1 MAFKIS
7 DYYNQYKDYYGD
19 ASLEDV
25 AKDIYDRGGHANQY
39 TDFETFKKTT
49 GMDAEIQADN
59 EKRRPK
65 SFMDKLSEGVA
76 SVAPGLEEIPKGLSA
91 GVQQVRGMGYGLGAL
106 AGEVTGT
113 EGLKKWGAEGLK
125 DVEAKTPKA
134 AVGSFSEIENVS
146 DLGKYLAYGVSSNL
160 PNMAI
165 SLATGGVGGLAG
177 KTLAKGAIEKAT
189 AGIVEKEVAKKVAQD
204 IAKKYLTRGAVAG
217 AATSSIGMEAGS
229 IAGDQLNETG
239 KIDPLRAMAGA
250 IPAGLLDVVPE
261 WYLAKK
267 LGWVGKGATEF
278 KGNLPTRIAK
288 VAGAQFAMEAPMEAV
303 QSAIERA
310 SVPGKSL
317 TNAEAWDEYINSFI
331 LGGMTGAVVGGAGGV
346 FAKGE
351 QQKETREA
359 KKTALSNTI
368 DEGLKNGKLG
378 EEEFTPGKALGIIKA
393 GLDEGIFSADDISEF
408 RKYEKDHPEFKT
420 GLDTISNHAAK
431 NELNAAVDAGI
442 KNGNIEGVDVAP
454 DDVLKIIAE
463 YHGKGLYTDDDLNN
477 FKEQYPILQTGLND
491 VLVESAKKKVNDDVP
506 LYLGPEDA
514 AEWSA
519 RAREAFTNAAGQR
532 LLPPGQGFTFK
543 DVDYGIPVGE
553 PYGEADVIDVPSVSR
568 EIRGLPH
575 AEPVKQLPP
584 GQGFELGGASDI
596 AYPDEFTRK
605 LAEAPE
611 IKAVAPMASIGQ
623 ESEGS
628 AGASGIEPGG
638 NLEKAPHSLTYTAVK
653 GNSVFDN
660 VQPGNVEQLRSMG
673 YEITENKPA
682 KADVPGAQTVTPS
695 PVKAGAAE
703 NLQNKVERR
712 GQAEKAAFIRNE
724 VEINSV
730 KARMAGGKPDTAQLV
745 KDAEKRW
752 GQNQSSEAAK
762 QAKIPADQPTAE
774 KTEVNSGNLPGQKEI
789 AQPGASS
796 QAAPETPANQGI
808 AEGRLLEGAK
818 NKEPAAYINE
828 AEHYD
833 WMLDK
838 PIRTNPHQGLSLD
851 HQRAI
856 EASGETNVY
865 VVKAKEGLAVKKK
878 FGKEFSEEDKKYLN
892 KVVNYHLK
900 EQLRWVGNTGYFED
914 MPTQAENPSVEPIG
928 TTSPATK
935 QKDKR
940 QTAINKYIEHAKKHM
955 SEDMAKA
962 QAEKWTKAID
972 DKDYKALRNIM
983 NGINPQVNRL
993 FTALTGLPA
1002 KTQKEADASL
1012 RSFDP
1017 AGWDKWQE
1025 EKTETR
1031 EKEAAE
1037 RNIRYKQQE
1046 IDNLLDKQV
1055 RVEGGEVMTYRER
1068 YRRLIDEEGFNE
1080 IREEKR
1086 GVATIYELVNDEG
1099 VFVKLPKKVLV
1110 PYVQDLI
1117 DKKKTAAKQESKA
1130 EAEEPSKAANSLT
1143 PAEYKNKIIELTL
1156 KNAAPYMGN
1165 LDNSEGG
1172 ILAMLKGE
1180 VDNAT
1185 GKILND
1191 YVLEEKGDI
1200 SEELA
1205 DYINSIDKETL
1216 AAEVLEQAKKTGIR
1230 PLPASDLSQKSTG
1243 ELVSDIFAIINNH
1256 VGSRGSIS
1264 NRKIEVEESLYQKLK
1279 PYLKEIVSRAKAKAL
1294 DVKAYLFGAV
1304 DSMPNT
1310 TAKAVYEAAAERY
1323 IKEDKALPQND
1334 DDNIIKE
1341 PKKEVEENAAPIDD
1355 GKQEAGTPEDDRGSL
1370 AGESTE
1376 SVSGIEEGKE
1386 TSSIPEGEGSSDDGE
1401 LRGSQSGRKK
1411 STGRKGT
1418 NEKDSATERNRP
1430 EGVGGNNGD
1439 ISGLQRFRNH
1449 RIEPGSIKRE
1459 GGWKATAKT
1468 NLDIIELVKKLE
1480 AEGRQATPE
1489 EQNLLAK
1496 YTGWGASEIANNLFP
1511 GYAQYGEIRPDWA
1524 KPEWKPLAERL
1535 VNLLTPEEIKTAAKS
1550 TQYAH
1555 YTSEAIIRSIY
1566 KALDRFGFNGGKIL
1580 EPGMGVGS
1588 FAGLIPENIVKGSS
1602 YTGIEMDGITA
1613 KIAKYLYPG
1622 HNVLHGDYTAQAF
1635 PNNFFDLGVGNPPF
1649 SQTVILSDPAYKKN
1663 RFKLHDYFF
1672 AKTIDKVRP
1681 GGLLVFITSRYTMDK
1696 QDNRARR
1703 YLAERA
1709 DLLGAI
1715 RLPQTA
1721 FQQNAGTEVVTDV
1734 LFLRKKTDG
1743 EETTGQAWDKLAEV
1757 TTPEG
1762 PAMINEY
1769 FAEHPEMVLG
1779 KNSLQG
1785 SMYGAN
1791 QYTVIPE
1798 KGTDIE
1804 EQFAAATEN
1813 LPQNVY
1819 SIVKKSPKEQ
1829 EKAVVERDFNPKNKK
1844 EGGLYISDDGTIME
1858 NTYGSGVPLSST
1870 RKVSDNDQKWL
1881 KDYIALRDAVKQCQ
1895 YDQLT
1900 DGAWENSLKA
1910 LQKEYASFIK
1920 KNGRIRQFTI
1930 TERTSVDED
1939 GNEQVYETR
1948 RFKNNRLLSMDVEGQ
1963 LVEMLEGIN
1972 ENGEIIESPFLSGRT
1987 IGKPV
1992 TAEIKTTADAL
2003 AVTLDE
2009 MGKLDVEA
2017 IAQRM
2022 GRSVNEVVE
2031 ELGDLIYEEPGR
2043 DGYVLADEYL
2053 SGEVV
2058 KKLEEAMSASR
2069 LDSKYKRNVEA
2080 LKAVQPEPL
2089 KPADITVVLGANWVP
2104 QEVYNDFAA
2113 EVLGLKDTSVNYDA
2127 RNNSWSLGAA
2137 ADNAPSWG
2145 RRKKKNVYHQ
2155 QSMRGATNDWGT
2167 NDRGPNEILESI
2179 LNNSTIKI
2187 TRTEKVGDTT
2197 RTYTDMEAT
2206 TAANEIAKR
2215 MRQRFNSWIW
2225 EDAERAGE
2233 MLDLYNR
2240 RYNTIAGRKFDGSH
2254 LTLPGVSLLRK
2265 LYDHQKRAIWRIIQS
2280 GNTYLNHAVGA
2291 GKTYTMIAAG
2301 MEMRRLGLVKKPLY
2315 VVPKHMLQQF
2325 ANEFMELYPMANIM
2339 VADEENFH
2347 TTNRRRFIAQA
2358 SLNNPDAIIITH
2370 PSFGKLKMKEESIA
2384 PVRDA
2389 FLQELR
2395 DSLQDMEDDDAPRHK
2410 IKQME
2415 KRIEQAEQRFANM
2428 VGGAG
2433 KDNVVTFEEMGVD
2446 FLFVDEAHQ
2455 FRKLDFTTNRQAKGI
2470 DPNGSIM
2477 AMDLY
2482 IKSLWLESQNK
2493 GRSHCFASGTPIV
2506 NTMGELYTIMR
2517 FFNEKQMEEDGIRYF
2532 DSWANMFGQMAQ
2544 GMEMNAAGRYELVER
2559 FAEFVNIP
2567 ELMSRVRMF
2576 MDILTSSQLGGFV
2589 KRPEI
2594 KGGKAE
2600 IVVAPPSEGLK
2611 AYQKDVLQPRIEQS
2625 KLFKPSPEQPGN
2637 PDPLINIITDGR
2649 LASIDLRY
2657 VVRGAVNDPTSKL
2670 NRYIDGIIQSY
2681 KETKDKKYLDLET
2694 GKASPIKGGA
2704 IICFYNHGFGKSV
2717 AQRRGFDARKWLM
2730 HRLKEAKIP
2739 ASEVAW
2745 IDDYDTAVKKEAMF
2759 KEVRQGTK
2767 RILIGSAKK
2776 MGTGMNVQRRLAAL
2790 HYLDPPWYP
2799 ADVEQPDGRIIRQ
2812 GNQNEVVDL
2821 KRYATKG
2828 SYDSSMWQMVARK
2841 SKLMEQAYIG
2851 DASVRKIQDL
2861 SESSQ
2866 YEMAAALSSGDERVI
2881 RLVGLKAEAETLH
2894 RLRGAHQQA
2903 QRQLYYDRQ
2912 NRQYDI
2918 ESTEKQIKKLKE
2930 AEAKVP
2936 DHVIS
2941 ISGKIGKKEYDK
2953 REDFGAEVLKAYNE
2967 ALNNKNNSPGVSRK
2981 IAVLNDI
2988 PLTLRCVKQSY
2999 AQKDDNLSYTALLT
3013 LDVTEDVRFSVAEGG
3028 PFVIEDG
3035 DGKALIT
3042 KAVNALNRISTLRAK
3057 QESNL
3062 REHND
3067 EMKKIKARLGAPFE
3081 SEQELNE
3088 KIAEIAQLEKELLEE
3103 GEEVNTGKDEVFD
3116 GTPEEWQKAASR
3128 DLEDIDPEDEEYSIA
3143 LAQSARAQALLS
3155 QYGKGDIEAA
3165 LRTLKL
3171 AKDNWLEFHE
3181 GEPEPKDFDLA
3192 QTVIRSIDSG
3202 QGRLFKGAQYSRRA
3216 SGVRGISTARIQS
3229 IVDKV
3234 TSTLSINPKINVVQH
3249 VSECPAAVLKDMER
3263 NGILDENGD
3272 ADVQGFAWR
3281 GETWLVGDNLDS
3293 DVEAFKV
3300 LMHELTHNGLGAL
3313 LNDNS
3318 NLKSVQWQYNN
3329 LMDKIISAHR
3339 RDIMTIARTTHT
3351 HLNLNTIE
3359 GRRQAAE
3366 EWLCNQSYEAQH
3378 KWYDKLIT
3386 IFNNLVRAM
3395 GLDIKLSDS
3404 EVRIILREAFQT
3416 FEGRNDDVRYMVAAW
3431 HGSRGLFN
3439 QFSSQKV
3446 KTGSFGHGLYFSSMR
3461 EIAEQYKE
3469 GGHLYKVTLAPDE
3482 SDFLDWDAPINKQ
3495 SKYVQDVLNNSAIR
3509 EALDSYEDEGGYVDT
3524 GKDVY
3529 FALMKEQ
3536 GSAKAASQL
3545 LSDYGIAGNKYLDPS
3560 QGESSQN
3567 YVLFDDQNVNI
3578 EARYARKG
3586 EIEKESGVFAKQ
3598 LDDYLRGTFKKGEL
3612 LNVTTTPRILAALGE
3627 KQLPIVIY
3635 QQTIKKVLGEK
3646 HKTIPI
3652 ETLKA
3657 LPEQLHDPI
3666 MVFDSSTQPGSY
3678 VFMTSLTDTEGKTI
3692 IAAIHIEKR
3701 VGRYIVH
3708 DVASYYG
3715 KDSDRWF
3722 VGQIE
3727 QGNLKYAD
3735 KERSR
3740 KWLMTRGLYLPKVR
3754 GAIYGSGNKL
3764 LSKDDLVKKNPPD
3777 HSEGGV
3783 QYARTGKD
3791 PIIKQRE
3798 IGKGEEKRTA
3808 PAVHQSDFET
3818 LQAMPEL
3825 RVKPLGGWLE
3835 NPIRT
3840 FEELGK
3846 DVKELFYRPVKEA
3859 EHKAKIEF
3867 KAIHEQVEK
3876 LRKSLPGKSSERIGI
3891 YALAQQ
3897 KDGQEIL
3904 KSMKITEVPKLDAK
3918 EMEAYEWMRE
3928 NLEEFYEKLQTA
3940 REAAGKEGFGKVE
3953 NYFTFARQFSLAEKL
3968 GFSPIFTR
3976 SELLNTVMHRKTTS
3990 FKYEKH
3996 RTGGMSRA
4004 DLDAFG
4010 VFNRYMESAT
4020 RHVALSPAI
4029 AKGREMLL
4037 TFKAPGPDGEDTN
4050 WLLRDEKPA
4059 AAKFLTEWLDFQAGQ
4074 RKPQFPNLIEKGL
4087 GIINKN
4093 LAFAI
4098 LSANIRSALI
4108 QPSAIVNTFAE
4119 IGPKWTFE
4127 GIKGMMDDS
4136 IIKKSNVL
4144 LSRQFDVNISE
4155 SLAGMPGKFEAA
4167 RQAIGNIGM
4176 KPLQFLDM
4184 ITARAT
4190 WQGAYKKA
4198 LSEGMG
4204 EKAAINYADDVVTKT
4219 QGSAMPSDMAPV
4231 QRTAIGKSVTMFQT
4245 FVINQWGFL
4254 TKDVLGINNSQVSK
4268 KEAAKKIIT
4277 FVAMAILFNM
4287 FYEDLLEVPA
4297 PLPSPVSAFVKSLDK
4312 GESMPSASADAAR
4325 EIASIVPIIGGGLR
4339 YGSSPFGAPV
4349 EYVTDIFKKMLPNYS
4364 GPTRSAP
4371 ELIGKGLGI
4380 PGTTQATK
4388 IARVEKKGGSL
4399 LDMALGR
4406 YDTDNDPRQIKKNM
4420 VRKLRNKDA
4429 SAFADMRKYYQEGK
4443 LTKREIKAIRDEASV
4458 PEIVWKFKRLPLD
4471 EAIEE
4476 YKSAS
4481 AEEKKLLRP
4490 VLKSKMHLLSEL
4502 APEPRKKKVMELKE
4516 ALVS

>member
-25 AKDIYDRGGHANQY
+25 AKDIYTRGGHVKQY
-39 TDFETFKKTT
+39 NDFDAFKKAT
-49 GMDAEIQADN
+49 GIDAEIEADN

-65 SFMDKLSEGVA
+65 TFMDKLSEGVA

-106 AGEVTGT
+106 AGEVTGS

-134 AVGSFSEIENVS
+134 AVGSFSEIENIS
-146 DLGKYLAYGVSSNL
+146 DLGKYLAYGISSNL
-160 PNMAI
+160 PNMAV
-165 SLATGGVGGLAG
+165 SLATGGAGGFAG

-189 AGIVEKEVAKKVAQD
+189 ANIVEKEAAKKVAQD

-229 IAGDQLNETG
+229 IAGDQLTETG
-239 KIDPLRAMAGA
+239 KVDPLRAFAGA

-267 LGWVGKGATEF
+267 LGWVGKGAHEF

-288 VAGAQFAMEAPMEAV
+288 VAGSQFAMEAPTEAM
-303 QSAIERA
+303 QSVIERA

-331 LGGMTGAVVGGAGGV
+331 LGGMTGGVVGAAGGV

-351 QQKETREA
+351 QQKEAKNTRDA
-359 KKTALSNTI
+359 QKAHLSGVI

-378 EEEFTPGKALGIIKA
+378 EEEFTSGKALGIIRA
-393 GLDEGIFSADDISEF
+393 GLDEGIFSPDDISEF
-408 RKYEKDHPEFKT
+408 RKYEKDHPEFKA
-420 GLDTISNHAAK
+420 GLDTVSNHAAK
-431 NELNAAVDAGI
+431 NELNMVVDSGI
-442 KNGNIEGVDVAP
+442 KNGNIGGTDVTP
-454 DDVLKIIAE
+454 DDVLGIIAE

-477 FKEQYPILQTGLND
+477 FKEQYPVIKTGLND
-491 VLVESAKKKVNDDVP
+491 VLVESAKKKVNEDVP
-506 LYLGPEDA
+506 LDLGPEDA
-514 AEWSA
+514 AEQSA
-519 RAREAFTNAAGQR
+519 RAKEIFTNKSGQR

-553 PYGEADVIDVPSVSR
+553 PYGEADIIDVPSVSR
-568 EIRGLPH
+568 EIRGLPY
-575 AEPVKQLPP
+575 AEPIKQLPP
-584 GQGFELGGASDI
+584 GQGFELGNASDI

-605 LAEAPE
+605 LAEEPE
-611 IKAVAPMASIGQ
+611 IKAVAPT
-623 ESEGS
+623 
-628 AGASGIEPGG
+628 IEPI
-638 NLEKAPHSLTYTAVK
+638 E
-653 GNSVFDN
+653 
-660 VQPGNVEQLRSMG
+660 GNVFSRMPDEILKQQAEHGVSGAKAEIERRKNPNIVNTPA
-673 YEITENKPA
+673 ITEQVGKDFLPTE
-682 KADVPGAQTVTPS
+682 K
-695 PVKAGAAE
+695 
-703 NLQNKVERR
+703 R
-712 GQAEKAAFIRNE
+712 GKSEKAAFIRNE

-730 KARMAGGKPDTAQLV
+730 KERLAGGKPDTAKLV

-752 GQNQSSEAAK
+752 EQTQTSEAVKPAK
-762 QAKIPADQPTAE
+762 LPAEQPIAE
-774 KTEVNSGNLPGQKEI
+774 KAEVSPTNVPDEGGI
-789 AQPGASS
+789 VQPGASS
-796 QAAPETPANQGI
+796 QEIAESPANQGI
-808 AEGRLLEGAK
+808 AEERLPEDADIQQSDRL
-818 NKEPAAYINE
+818 
-828 AEHYD
+828 
-833 WMLDK
+833 
-838 PIRTNPHQGLSLD
+838 
-851 HQRAI
+851 
-856 EASGETNVY
+856 SGETVT
-865 VVKAKEGLAVKKK
+865 KAAETGVPSASGLEK
-878 FGKEFSEEDKKYLN
+878 SQN
-892 KVVNYHLK
+892 
-900 EQLRWVGNTGYFED
+900 
-914 MPTQAENPSVEPIG
+914 
-928 TTSPATK
+928 
-935 QKDKR
+935 DKR
-940 QTAINKYIEHAKKHM
+940 QTAIDKYVDHAKKHM
-955 SEDMAKA
+955 PEGNAKS
-962 QAEKWTKAID
+962 QAEKWVKAID
-972 DKDYKALRNIM
+972 EKDYKTLRNIM
-983 NGINPQVNRL
+983 NGINPKVNRL
-993 FTALTGLPA
+993 FTALSGLPA

-1017 AGWDKWQE
+1017 AGWDKWQQ
-1025 EKTETR
+1025 EKAEKLER
-1031 EKEAAE
+1031 ESAE
-1037 RNIRYKQQE
+1037 RDTRHKQQE
-1046 IDNLLDKQV
+1046 VDNLLDKQV
-1055 RVEGGEVMTYRER
+1055 RVEDGEVMTYRER
-1068 YRRLIDEEGFNE
+1068 YRRLIDEEGFNK

-1086 GVATIYELVNDEG
+1086 GIATIYELVNDEG
-1099 VFVKLPKKVLV
+1099 VFVKIPKKILV
-1110 PYVQDLI
+1110 PYIQELI
-1117 DKKKTAAKQESKA
+1117 DKNKTAPKQESKA
-1130 EAEEPSKAANSLT
+1130 DAEEPGKAEETT
-1143 PAEYKNKIIELTL
+1143 P
-1156 KNAAPYMGN
+1156 
-1165 LDNSEGG
+1165 
-1172 ILAMLKGE
+1172 
-1180 VDNAT
+1180 
-1185 GKILND
+1185 
-1191 YVLEEKGDI
+1191 
-1200 SEELA
+1200 
-1205 DYINSIDKETL
+1205 
-1216 AAEVLEQAKKTGIR
+1216 
-1230 PLPASDLSQKSTG
+1230 DLSQKSTG

-1264 NRKIEVEESLYQKLK
+1264 NRKITVEESLYQKLK
-1279 PYLKEIVSRAKAKAL
+1279 PYLTEIVSRAKEKAL

-1304 DSMPNT
+1304 DSMPNS
-1310 TAKAVYEAAAERY
+1310 TAKAVYESAAERY
-1323 IKEDKALPQND
+1323 IEEDKALSQND
-1334 DDNIIKE
+1334 DDTIIKE
-1341 PKKEVEENAAPIDD
+1341 RKKEVEENAAIGD
-1355 GKQEAGTPEDDRGSL
+1355 GKQEAGTPEDDRGSI
-1370 AGESTE
+1370 AGKSAE
-1376 SVSGIEEGKE
+1376 SVPGTEEGKE
-1386 TSSIPEGEGSSDDGE
+1386 TSNIPEGEGSSDDGE
-1401 LRGSQSGRKK
+1401 LRGSQSGREK
-1411 STGRKGT
+1411 STSGEGLSEEST
-1418 NEKDSATERNRP
+1418 TTERNRP
-1430 EGVGGNNGD
+1430 EGLGGNNGD
-1439 ISGLQRFRNH
+1439 VSGLQRYRDH

-1480 AEGRQATPE
+1480 TDGRQATPE

-1535 VNLLTPEEIKTAAKS
+1535 ANLLTPEEIKTAAKS

-1555 YTSEAIIRSIY
+1555 YTSEAVIRSIY

-1588 FAGLIPENIVKGSS
+1588 FAGLIPENMVKGSS

-1622 HNVLHGDYTAQAF
+1622 YNVLHGDYTVQAF

-1757 TTPEG
+1757 ATPEG

-1804 EQFAAATEN
+1804 KQFAAATEN
-1813 LPQNVY
+1813 LPENVY

-1844 EGGLYISDDGTIME
+1844 EGGLYISDTGEIME

-1900 DGAWENSLKA
+1900 DGPWEKSLAA
-1910 LQKEYASFIK
+1910 LKKEYARFVK
-1920 KNGRIRQFTI
+1920 KNGRISQFTI
-1930 TERTSVDED
+1930 TERTSLDED
-1939 GNEQVYETR
+1939 GNEQVFETR
-1948 RFKNNRLLSMDVEGQ
+1948 RFKNNRLLNMDVERQ
-1963 LVEMLEGIN
+1963 LTEALEVIN
-1972 ENGEIIESPFLSGRT
+1972 EDGEIIESPFLSDRT

-2009 MGKLDVEA
+2009 TGKLDIEA

-2022 GRSVNEVVE
+2022 GQSESEIVE
-2031 ELGDLIYEEPGR
+2031 ELGDLIYEEPGK
-2043 DGYVLADEYL
+2043 DGYILADEYL
-2053 SGEVV
+2053 SGDVV
-2058 KKLEEAMSASR
+2058 KKLEEAISASK
-2069 LDSKYKRNVEA
+2069 LDPKYKRNIEA
-2080 LKAVQPEPL
+2080 LKGVQPEPL

-2104 QEVYNDFAA
+2104 QEVYNDFAG
-2113 EVLGLKDTSVNYDA
+2113 EVLGLKNTAVNYDA
-2127 RNNSWSLGAA
+2127 RNNSWNLEAA
-2137 ADNAPSWG
+2137 AENTPSWG
-2145 RRKKKNVYHQ
+2145 RKKKNNYQ
-2155 QSMRGATNDWGT
+2155 KQALRSAAADWGT
-2167 NDRGPNEILESI
+2167 NDRGPNEILEAV

-2187 TRTEKVGDTT
+2187 TRTEKVGDST

-2206 TAANEIAKR
+2206 TAVNEIAKK

-2240 RYNTIAGRKFDGSH
+2240 KFNTIAGRKFDGSH

-2265 LYDHQKRAIWRIIQS
+2265 LYDHQKRAIWRVIQS
-2280 GNTYLNHAVGA
+2280 GNAYLNHAVGA

-2370 PSFGKLKMKEESIA
+2370 PSFGKLKMKEENIA

-2395 DSLQDMEDDDAPRHK
+2395 DSLQDMEDEDAPRHK

-2470 DPNGSIM
+2470 DSNGSIM

-2482 IKSLWLESQNK
+2482 IKTLWLESQSK

-2567 ELMSRVRMF
+2567 ELMSRVRTF
-2576 MDILTSSQLGGFV
+2576 MDILTSSQLGGYV

-2594 KGGKAE
+2594 NGGKAE

-2611 AYQKDVLQPRIEQS
+2611 AYQKDKLQPRIEAS
-2625 KLFKPSPEQPGN
+2625 KNWKPSKDQPGN

-2670 NRYIDGIIQSY
+2670 NRFIDGIIQSY
-2681 KETKDKKYLDLET
+2681 KETKGSTYLDLET
-2694 GKASPIKGGA
+2694 GKESLIKGGA

-2812 GNQNEVVDL
+2812 GNQNAIVDL

-2841 SKLMEQAYIG
+2841 SKLMEQAYLG

-2861 SESSQ
+2861 SEASQ

-2881 RLVGLKAEAETLH
+2881 RLVGLRAEAETLH

-2903 QRQLYYDRQ
+2903 QRRLYIDRQ

-2918 ESTEKQIKKLKE
+2918 ELAEKQIKKFKD

-2936 DHVIS
+2936 DRITT
-2941 ISGKIGKKEYDK
+2941 ISGKIGNAEYDN
-2953 REDFGAEVLKAYNE
+2953 REEFGTEVLKAYNN

-2981 IAVLNDI
+2981 IATLNDI
-2988 PLTLRCVKQSY
+2988 PLTLRCIKQSY
-2999 AQKDDNLSYTALLT
+2999 AQKDDDLSYNALLA
-3013 LDVTEDVRFSVAEGG
+3013 LDVTDDVSFSIAEGG

-3035 DGKALIT
+3035 DGRALIT
-3042 KAVNALNRISTLRAK
+3042 KAVNDLNRIPTLLAK

-3116 GTPEEWQKAASR
+3116 GSPETWKEIAYK
-3128 DLEDIDPEDEEYSIA
+3128 DLEDIDPEDEKYTIA

-3155 QYGKGDIEAA
+3155 QYGEGSIESA
-3165 LRTLKL
+3165 LQSLKL

-3181 GEPEPKDFDLA
+3181 GEPEPKEIDLA

-3234 TSTLSINPKINVVQH
+3234 TSTLKINPKINVVQH
-3249 VSECPAAVLKDMER
+3249 ISECPDAVLKDMER
-3263 NGILDENGD
+3263 NGILDKNGD

-3281 GETWLVGDNLDS
+3281 GETWIVGDNLDS

-3351 HLNLNTIE
+3351 HLNLNTLE

-3366 EWLCNQSYEAQH
+3366 EWLCNQSYEVQP
-3378 KWYDKLIT
+3378 KWYDKLVA
-3386 IFNNLVRAM
+3386 IFHDFVRAL
-3395 GLDIKLSDS
+3395 GIDIELSDS
-3404 EVRIILREAFQT
+3404 EVRTILREAFQT
-3416 FEGRNDDVRYMVAAW
+3416 FESRQDDVRYMVAAW
-3431 HGSRGLFN
+3431 HGSQKQFDR
-3439 QFSSQKV
+3439 FSSQKI
-3446 KTGSFGHGLYFSSMR
+3446 KTGNYGHGLYFSSIR
-3461 EIAEQYKE
+3461 EVAGQYKE
-3469 GGHLYKVTLAPDE
+3469 GGHLYQVTLAPDE
-3482 SDFLDWDAPINKQ
+3482 SDFLDWDRPIDKQ
-3495 SKYVQDVLNNSAIR
+3495 SKYIQDVLNNSAIR
-3509 EALDSYEDEGGYVDT
+3509 DVLDAYENAGGYVDT

-3536 GSAKAASQL
+3536 GSAKTASQL
-3545 LSDYGIAGNKYLDPS
+3545 LSDYGIAGNKYMDSS
-3560 QGESSQN
+3560 QGESGYN
-3567 YVLFDDQNVNI
+3567 YVLFDDRNVNI
-3578 EARYARKG
+3578 EARYARK
-3586 EIEKESGVFAKQ
+3586 
-3598 LDDYLRGTFKKGEL
+3598 
-3612 LNVTTTPRILAALGE
+3612 
-3627 KQLPIVIY
+3627 
-3635 QQTIKKVLGEK
+3635 
-3646 HKTIPI
+3646 
-3652 ETLKA
+3652 
-3657 LPEQLHDPI
+3657 
-3666 MVFDSSTQPGSY
+3666 
-3678 VFMTSLTDTEGKTI
+3678 
-3692 IAAIHIEKR
+3692 
-3701 VGRYIVH
+3701 
-3708 DVASYYG
+3708 
-3715 KDSDRWF
+3715 
-3722 VGQIE
+3722 
-3727 QGNLKYAD
+3727 
-3735 KERSR
+3735 
-3740 KWLMTRGLYLPKVR
+3740 
-3754 GAIYGSGNKL
+3754 
-3764 LSKDDLVKKNPPD
+3764 
-3777 HSEGGV
+3777 
-3783 QYARTGKD
+3783 GKD

-3818 LQAMPEL
+3818 IKAMPDL

-3840 FEELGK
+3840 FEELGTK
-3846 DVKELFYRPVKEA
+3846 AKELFYRPVKEA
-3859 EHKAKIEF
+3859 EHQAKVEF
-3867 KAIHEQVEK
+3867 KAIHEQAEK
-3876 LRKSLPGKSSERIGI
+3876 LRKELSGKSSERIGI
-3891 YALAQQ
+3891 YAISKQT
-3897 KDGQEIL
+3897 DGMEIL
-3904 KSMKITEVPKLDAK
+3904 KAMGIKEVPKLDAK
-3918 EMEAYEWMRE
+3918 EMKVYQWMRE
-3928 NLEEFYEKLQTA
+3928 NLEEYYDKLQEA
-3940 REAAGKEGFGKVE
+3940 RAAAGKEGFGKVE

-3968 GFSPIFTR
+3968 GFSPIFTK
-3976 SELLNTVMHRKTTS
+3976 SEILNTVMHRKTTP

-4037 TFKAPGPDGEDTN
+4037 TFKESGPEGEAD

-4074 RKPQFPNLIEKGL
+4074 RKPQLPNLIEKGL
-4087 GIINKN
+4087 TTLNKN

-4127 GIKGMMDDS
+4127 GIKGMMDHT
-4136 IIKKSNVL
+4136 IINKSNVL

-4155 SLAGMPGKFEAA
+4155 TMAGMPGKFEKV
-4167 RQAIGNIGM
+4167 RQTIGNIGM

-4198 LSEGMG
+4198 LSEGMD
-4204 EKAAINYADDVVTKT
+4204 EATAINYADDVVTKT

-4254 TKDVLGINNSQVSK
+4254 TKDVLGIKNSQISK
-4268 KEAAKKIIT
+4268 KEAARKIIT
-4277 FVAMAILFNM
+4277 FIAIAILFNM

-4297 PLPSPVSAFVKSLDK
+4297 PLPSPISAFVKALDK
-4312 GESMPSASADAAR
+4312 GESMPSASAEAAR
-4325 EIASIVPIIGGGLR
+4325 EITSIVPVIGGGLR

-4349 EYVTDIFKKMLPNYS
+4349 EYITDIFKKMSPNYS
-4364 GPTRSAP
+4364 GPTRSVP

-4388 IARVEKKGGSL
+4388 IVRVEKKGGSL

-4406 YDTDNDPRQIKKNM
+4406 YDTENDPRQIRKSM
-4420 VRKLRNKDA
+4420 VRRLRNKDA
-4429 SAFADMRKYYQEGK
+4429 AALADMRKYYQEGK
-4443 LTKREIKAIRDEASV
+4443 LTKREIKAIRDEAST
-4458 PEIVWKFKRLPLD
+4458 PGIVWKFKHLRLD
-4471 EAIEE
+4471 EAIED

-4502 APEPRKKKVMELKE
+4502 APEPRQKKVMELKE
-4516 ALVS
+4516 ALAS